1 MDSIDAAWLRMDKR
15 TNPMVINGV
24 WVLDGRIT
32 LEDLKR
38 LVTEH
43 FLIHERFRSVPVEEA
58 IGGVWVED
66 PYFDLDAHV
75 GLIRLPENA
84 AQADLEALCSNLAST
99 GLDPRRPP
107 WHFDL
112 VPEYGEGAAVITRI
126 HHCYA
131 DGIALVRV
139 VLGMTTTP
147 GTDPA
152 PPEPVVETPHAGD
165 EFVLPWLAPLLGPA
179 TRWLGEAVAGG
190 SGLFEAGLKRV
201 THPMAALGEAKHV
214 AGMAGELAAILQ
226 YSDDPPTPLRGPLGA
241 RKQVA
246 WTRPLPLEEVRTVAH
261 ALGCTV
267 NDVLMSVIAG
277 TLGRYLR
284 SRGVKTDGL
293 KLRATLPVNLRP
305 PDEPLSLGNRF
316 GLVLLELP
324 VGIAHPLKR
333 LYAVREA
340 MQALK
345 HSEQP
350 PAAFATLAVLGSL
363 PGMVQDLAME
373 ILTRKSSAVISN
385 VPGPREPMYV
395 GGQRIREQF
404 FWVPQ
409 TGSIG
414 LGISV
419 LTYAGEVQFGIIA
432 DRGLIPVPHEIVDG
446 FGPEFER
453 LVLLTV
459 LGAMHLRRP
468 ARSSSARTAPA
479 SKPAIASKR
488 SQDASGS
495 TAAASSAPARG
506 SRSPR

>member
-24 WVLDGRIT
+24 WVLDGPIT
-32 LEDLKR
+32 LEALKG
-38 LVTEH
+38 LVRER

-75 GLIRLPENA
+75 GLIRLPPGA
-84 AQADLEALCSNLAST
+84 GQAELEALCSDLAST

-107 WHFDL
+107 WRFDL
-112 VPEYGEGAAVITRI
+112 VPEYGAGSAVITRT

-139 VLGMTTTP
+139 VLGMTTTAP
-147 GTDPA
+147 GGEPP
-152 PPEPVVETPHAGD
+152 PPEPLAEQPHAGD
-165 EFVLPWLAPLLGPA
+165 DFALPWLAPLLGPA
-179 TRWLGEAVAGG
+179 GRWLGEAVAGG
-190 SGLFEAGLKRV
+190 SGLVEAGLKRV
-201 THPMAALGEAKHV
+201 THPLAVLDEAKHV
-214 AGMAGELAAILQ
+214 ADMAGELASILK
-226 YSDDPPTPLRGPLGA
+226 YSDDPATPLRGELGA

-246 WTRPLPLEEVRTVAH
+246 WAPPLPFEEVRTVAH

-277 TLGRYLR
+277 TLGRYLA
-284 SRGVKTDGL
+284 SRGVATEGL
-293 KLRATLPVNLRP
+293 TLRGTLPVNLRP
-305 PDEPLSLGNRF
+305 ATDPPSLGNRF

-324 VGIAHPLKR
+324 VGVVHPLKR
-333 LYAVREA
+333 LYAVHEA
-340 MQALK
+340 MHALK
-345 HSEQP
+345 HSAQP

-363 PGMVQDLAME
+363 PAMVQDLAME
-373 ILTRKSSAVISN
+373 VLTRKSSAVISN
-385 VPGPREPMYV
+385 VPGPREPMYLC
-395 GGQRIREQF
+395 GQRIREQF

-409 TGSIG
+409 SGSIG

-419 LTYAGEVQFGIIA
+419 LTYCGEVQFGIIA
-432 DRGLIPVPHEIVDG
+432 DRGLIPAPHQIVDG
-446 FGPEFER
+446 FAAEFER

-468 ARSSSARTAPA
+468 PQPSSARACST
-479 SKPAIASKR
+479 SKR
-488 SQDASGS
+488 SIAS
-495 TAAASSAPARG
+495 RG
-506 SRSPR
+506 SKDAARS

>member
-1 MDSIDAAWLRMDKR
+1 
-15 TNPMVINGV
+15 
-24 WVLDGRIT
+24 
-32 LEDLKR
+32 
-38 LVTEH
+38 
-43 FLIHERFRSVPVEEA
+43 
-58 IGGVWVED
+58 
-66 PYFDLDAHV
+66 
-75 GLIRLPENA
+75 
-84 AQADLEALCSNLAST
+84 
-99 GLDPRRPP
+99 
-107 WHFDL
+107 
-112 VPEYGEGAAVITRI
+112 VITRI

-131 DGIALVRV
+131 DGVALVRV
-139 VLGMTTTP
+139 VLGMTTTS
-147 GTDPA
+147 GAEPA
-152 PPEPVVETPHAGD
+152 PPAPAPVAATPHAGD
-165 EFVLPWLAPLLGPA
+165 ELALPWLAPLLNQA
-179 TRWLGEAVAGG
+179 TRWIGDAVAGG
-190 SGLFEAGLKRV
+190 SGLVEAGLKRV
-201 THPMAALGEAKHV
+201 SHPMAALGEAKHL

-226 YSDDPPTPLRGPLGA
+226 YDDDPATPLRGPLGA

-246 WTRPLPLEEVRTVAH
+246 WTRSLPLEEVRTVAR
-261 ALGCTV
+261 ALGCTI
-267 NDVLMSVIAG
+267 NDVLMSVVAG
-277 TLGRYLR
+277 TLGSYLR
-284 SRGVKTDGL
+284 NRGVDTGGL

-333 LYAVREA
+333 LYAVHEA

-345 HSEQP
+345 RSEQP

-363 PGMVQDLAME
+363 PSMVQDLAMD

-395 GGQRIREQF
+395 CGQRIREQF

-432 DRGLIPVPHEIVDG
+432 DRGLIPAPHEIVDG
-446 FGPEFER
+446 FAPEFER

-468 ARSSSARTAPA
+468 PQSSSARACSTSRRSMA
-479 SKPAIASKR
+479 SKGSK
-488 SQDASGS
+488 DA
-495 TAAASSAPARG
+495 ARL
-506 SRSPR
+506 

>member
-1 MDSIDAAWLRMDKR
+1 MIPTRHRMDSIDAAWLRMDKR

-32 LEDLKR
+32 LEQLKR
-38 LVTEH
+38 LIEER
-43 FLIHERFRSVPVEEA
+43 FLVHERFRAVPVEEA

-66 PYFDLDAHV
+66 PYFELDAHV
-75 GLIRLPENA
+75 GLIRMPANA
-84 AQADLEALCSNLAST
+84 AQAELETLCSDLAST

-112 VPEYGEGAAVITRI
+112 VPEYGAGSAVITRI

-139 VLGMTTTP
+139 VLGMTTTTAD
-147 GTDPA
+147 GDPP
-152 PPEPVVETPHAGD
+152 PPEPAAEAPRAGD
-165 EFVLPWLAPLLGPA
+165 EFTLPWLAPLLGTA

-190 SGLFEAGLKRV
+190 SGLVGAGLKRV
-201 THPMAALGEAKHV
+201 THPLAVLDEAKHV
-214 AGMAGELAAILQ
+214 AGMAGEIASILQ
-226 YSDDPPTPLRGPLGA
+226 YTDDPATPLRGELGA

-246 WTRPLPLEEVRTVAH
+246 WAPPLPFDELRTVAH

-277 TLGRYLR
+277 TLGSYLR

-293 KLRATLPVNLRP
+293 TLRATLPVNLRP
-305 PDEPLSLGNRF
+305 PDEPPSLGNRF
-316 GLVLLELP
+316 GMVYLELP
-324 VGIAHPLKR
+324 VGVTHPLKR
-333 LYAVREA
+333 LYAVHES
-340 MQALK
+340 MHALK

-363 PGMVQDLAME
+363 PAMVQDLALE
-373 ILTRKSSAVISN
+373 VLTRKSSAVISN
-385 VPGPREPMYV
+385 VPGPRAPMYLC
-395 GGQRIREQF
+395 GQRIREQF

-409 TGSIG
+409 SGSIG

-432 DRGLIPVPHEIVDG
+432 DRGLIPAPHAIVDG
-446 FGPEFER
+446 FAAEFER
-453 LVLLTV
+453 LVILTV
-459 LGAMHLRRP
+459 LGAMHLRRAP
-468 ARSSSARTAPA
+468 QSSSARACST
-479 SKPAIASKR
+479 SKR
-488 SQDASGS
+488 SMASKGSKDA
-495 TAAASSAPARG
+495 AR
-506 SRSPR
+506 S

>member
-15 TNPMVINGV
+15 TNPMVIIGV
-24 WVLDGRIT
+24 WVLDGRIAI
-32 LEDLKR
+32 EDFKR
-38 LVTEH
+38 LIAER
-43 FLIHERFRSVPVEEA
+43 FLVHERFRSVPVEEA

-75 GLIRLPENA
+75 GIIRLPGNA
-84 AQADLEALCSNLAST
+84 TQADLEALCSELASA

-107 WHFDL
+107 WRFDL
-112 VPEYGEGAAVITRI
+112 VPEYGSGSAVVIRI

-147 GTDPA
+147 GVEPA
-152 PPEPVVETPHAGD
+152 PPEPVADAPHAGD
-165 EFVLPWLAPLLGPA
+165 DFVLPWLAPLLNQA
-179 TRWLGEAVAGG
+179 TRWISDAVAGG
-190 SGLFEAGLKRV
+190 SGLLEAGLKRV
-201 THPMAALGEAKHV
+201 SQPLAALGEARHV

-226 YSDDPPTPLRGPLGA
+226 YSDDPATPLRGPLGA

-246 WTRPLPLEEVRTVAH
+246 WTRPLPLAEARTVAH

-284 SRGVKTDGL
+284 SRGVETDAL
-293 KLRATLPVNLRP
+293 TLRATLPVNLRP

-324 VGIAHPLKR
+324 VGIVHPLRR
-333 LYAVREA
+333 LHAVHEA
-340 MQALK
+340 MRALK
-345 HSEQP
+345 SSEQP

-363 PGMVQDLAME
+363 PSMVQDLAMD

-385 VPGPREPMYV
+385 VPGPREPTCV
-395 GGQRIREQF
+395 CGQRIREQF

-432 DRGLIPVPHEIVDG
+432 DRGLIPAPHDIVDG
-446 FGPEFER
+446 FAPEFER
-453 LVLLTV
+453 LLLLTV
-459 LGAMHLRRP
+459 LGATHLRRP
-468 ARSSSARTAPA
+468 PQSSSARACSTSRRSMA
-479 SKPAIASKR
+479 SRGAKDAAR
-488 SQDASGS
+488 S
-495 TAAASSAPARG
+495 
-506 SRSPR
+506 

>member
-1 MDSIDAAWLRMDKR
+1 MDSVDAAWLRMDKR

-32 LEDLKR
+32 IEDYKR
-38 LVTEH
+38 LIAER

-75 GLIRLPENA
+75 GVIRLPENA
-84 AQADLEALCSNLAST
+84 TQADLEALCSELASA

-112 VPEYGEGAAVITRI
+112 VPEYGTGSAVITRI

-147 GTDPA
+147 GAEPA
-152 PPEPVVETPHAGD
+152 PPEPVAETPHAGD
-165 EFVLPWLAPLLGPA
+165 EFALPWLAPLLNQA
-179 TRWLGEAVAGG
+179 TRWIGDAVAGG
-190 SGLFEAGLKRV
+190 SGLVEAGLKRV
-201 THPMAALGEAKHV
+201 SHPLAALDEARHV
-214 AGMAGELAAILQ
+214 AGMAGELAAILR
-226 YSDDPPTPLRGPLGA
+226 YGDDPATPLRGPLGA

-246 WTRPLPLEEVRTVAH
+246 WARPLPLEEVRTVAR
-261 ALGCTV
+261 ALGCSI
-267 NDVLMSVIAG
+267 NDVLMSVVAG

-284 SRGVKTDGL
+284 SRGVDTGGL
-293 KLRATLPVNLRP
+293 TLRATLPVNLRP

-324 VGIAHPLKR
+324 VGIAHPLER
-333 LYAVREA
+333 LYAVHEA

-345 HSEQP
+345 QSEQP

-363 PGMVQDLAME
+363 PSMVQDLAMA

-395 GGQRIREQF
+395 CGQRIREQF

-432 DRGLIPVPHEIVDG
+432 DRGLIPAPHEIVDG
-446 FGPEFER
+446 LAPEFER
-453 LVLLTV
+453 LLLLTV
-459 LGAMHLRRP
+459 LGAMHRGRP
-468 ARSSSARTAPA
+468 RQSSSARACSTSRRSMA
-479 SKPAIASKR
+479 SKGSKDAAR
-488 SQDASGS
+488 S
-495 TAAASSAPARG
+495 
-506 SRSPR
+506 

>member
-1 MDSIDAAWLRMDKR
+1 MIPARHRMDSIDAAWLRMDKR

-24 WVLDGRIT
+24 WVLDGRIS
-32 LEDLKR
+32 LEDYKR
-38 LVTEH
+38 LITER
-43 FLIHERFRSVPVEEA
+43 FLIHERFRQVPVEEA

-75 GLIRLPENA
+75 GVIRLPENA
-84 AQADLEALCSNLAST
+84 TQADLEALCSDLAST

-112 VPEYGEGAAVITRI
+112 VPEYGTGSALITRI

-139 VLGMTTTP
+139 VLGMTSAP
-147 GTDPA
+147 GEVPA
-152 PPEPVVETPHAGD
+152 APEPVPDTPHAGD
-165 EFVLPWLAPLLGPA
+165 EFTLPWLAPLLGTA
-179 TRWLGEAVAGG
+179 SRWLGEAVAGG
-190 SGLFEAGLKRV
+190 SGLVEAGLKRF
-201 THPMAALGEAKHV
+201 THPLEALGEAKHV

-226 YSDDPPTPLRGPLGA
+226 YGDDPPTPLRGQLGA

-246 WTRPLPLEEVRTVAH
+246 WTRPLPLAEVRTVAH

-284 SRGVKTDGL
+284 SRGINTDGL

-324 VGIAHPLKR
+324 VGVSHPLKR
-333 LYAVREA
+333 LYAVHES

-395 GGQRIREQF
+395 CGQRIREQF

-432 DRGLIPVPHEIVDG
+432 DRGLIPAPHEIVDG
-446 FGPEFER
+446 FAPEFER

-459 LGAMHLRRP
+459 LGAMHLRRSAQPSSARACSTSRRSMASRGSKAP
-468 ARSSSARTAPA
+468 ARS
-479 SKPAIASKR
+479 
-488 SQDASGS
+488 
-495 TAAASSAPARG
+495 
-506 SRSPR
+506 